1 MAKRTRRTK
10 LEMVDTSTLHAELQ
24 RRQRSLAPLEAKH
37 NSLLIQLEDLEAE
50 IEMLKGAGT
59 FAPAKRGRPAKS
71 GTRKAARGSARVT
84 GRKRPKN
91 AMKLDD
97 SLAKLLKGKTMG
109 VSEAAAAVQK
119 AGYKTSAANFRTIV
133 NQTMLKSPKIK
144 KVSRGQYTAK

>member
-10 LEMVDTSTLHAELQ
+10 LEMVDTNALHAELQ
-24 RRQRSLAPLEAKH
+24 RRQRGLAPLEAKH

-50 IEMLKGAGT
+50 IEMLKGPGAI
-59 FAPAKRGRPAKS
+59 APAKRGRPAKS
-71 GTRKAARGSARVT
+71 GARKAGRGPARVT

-91 AMKLDD
+91 SMKLDD

-109 VSEAAAAVQK
+109 VSEAADAVQR